1 MCIKRTLEVKALHP
15 WDNISGQ
22 QGSEKLS
29 KLWHAGLLKTIQ
41 AFGELAN
48 LIEIGNS
55 NTLKNNS
62 IKLYDLLKLSNSSLL
77 IHTQ

>member
-1 MCIKRTLEVKALHP
+1 MEVTTLCP

-29 KLWHAGLLKTIQ
+29 KLWHVGLLKTIQ

-48 LIEIGNS
+48 SIGIGNS
-55 NTLKNNS
+55 DTMKNNS
-62 IKLYDLLKLSNSSLL
+62 IELYDLLKLSNFSLL

>member
-1 MCIKRTLEVKALHP
+1 MEVTTLRP

-41 AFGELAN
+41 ASGELAN
-48 LIEIGNS
+48 LIGIDNS
-55 NTLKNNS
+55 DTLKNNS